1 MPDRLRV
8 VSNTGQNLRI
18 NVDTRRDDDR
28 RGAESRRLDRHRGRL
43 HQQLRRRGHDDVVRA
58 RCRERSPDDPGP
70 AVRQSEQRRPASV
83 GALGI
88 DVQAATGFDISG
100 VNNAAFAAVTLAGA
114 TTSELHTINLA
125 SGASTRVNAIG
136 GGERVRGLALNANPR
151 ATLLG
156 VTTDNRLVTFKTTSP
171 GTLDTN
177 VAVTGLQGGE
187 TIIGY
192 RFASGE
198 RPALR
203 SDGCCPPL
211 HARCDHGRG
220 DDRQAC

>member
-1 MPDRLRV
+1 MIQ
-8 VSNTGQNLRI
+8 GQPSGNPNNGDLQA
-18 NVDTRRDDDR
+18 V
-28 RGAESRRLDRHRGRL
+28 
-43 HQQLRRRGHDDVVRA
+43 
-58 RCRERSPDDPGP
+58 GP
-70 AVRQSEQRRPASV
+70 
-83 GALGI
+83 LGI

-114 TTSELHTINLA
+114 TTSELHTINLT
-125 SGASTRVNAIG
+125 SGAATRVNAIG

-187 TIIGY
+187 TIIGID
-192 RFASGE
+192 RASGE
-198 RPALR
+198 RPALC
-203 SDGCCPPL
+203 SHGCRPPL

-220 DDRQAC
+220 DDGRNAERRRRRRDESVRDAQRHGVRRGLQSDGRPAARRQRRGAEPARERRHRRDDDRCDAESCAHSP